1 MPNDPPSQSQPLT
14 PAQQQELMNELQHL
28 RAREAERQQQ
38 MQNMQAAAQR
48 EVEAV
53 RRTAEAMTAAARAPP
68 AGSSAIKPPPM
79 QTFNGKVGF
88 EVDTWI
94 RAWERQFTFP
104 GVANHYPANQP
115 SLRVEAAAAYLTGGA
130 ADWWDNLDSDTKRDA
145 YTSWDRFVA
154 ALRKRFRP
162 VLAAELARA
171 RLTALKQ
178 KSSVSAYADLFQRE
192 LAPIQAEMHPNDQI
206 HHFRAGLKDD
216 RIYAKIVEARPTT
229 LLQAIDIAVSWE
241 AQYARGRNAS
251 TAYFRSFSHSSASS
265 SSSGA
270 VPMEV
275 SAIAEEDAEEES
287 TQPSSATRPAASGAE
302 PMLLAQLQ
310 AMQKKLDAIERNQVS
325 SSSDNR
331 IAALGKG
338 RVPNRSKEE
347 VARLIREGRCINC
360 CEKGHMKREC
370 TKSWKPMPKNL

>member
-1 MPNDPPSQSQPLT
+1 
-14 PAQQQELMNELQHL
+14 MNELQHL

-38 MQNMQAAAQR
+38 MHNMQAAAQR
-48 EVEAV
+48 EVDAV
-53 RRTAEAMTAAARAPP
+53 RRTAEAMAAAARAPP
-68 AGSSAIKPPPM
+68 AGPSTTAIKPPPM
-79 QTFNGKVGF
+79 QTFSGKVGF

-104 GVANHYPANQP
+104 GVAAHYPANQP

-130 ADWWDNLDSDTKRDA
+130 ADWWDNLDSDTKRNA
-145 YTSWDRFVA
+145 LTSWENFIA

-171 RLTALKQ
+171 RITALKQ
-178 KSSVSAYADLFQRE
+178 KGSVSVYADLFQRE

-241 AQYARGRNAS
+241 AQYARGRNAT
-251 TAYFRSFSHSSASS
+251 TAYFRPSFHSSTSS
-265 SSSGA
+265 NSSGA

-275 SAIAEEDAEEES
+275 SAIADEDADEES
-287 TQPSSATRPAASGAE
+287 TPSSSASRSSVPSAE
-302 PMLLAQLQ
+302 PMLVAQLQ
-310 AMQKKLDAIERNQVS
+310 TMQKKLDALERSQLN